1 VFALRASVVAKNR
14 NASCA
19 LSSMQE
25 SMEYGLYLQENRQR
39 RQTMKSL
46 ENRSTR
52 LFDFTIRAIERTLEG
67 VFGSVMDFGERMLQL
82 KRRLKHLNMSR
93 YDHPTR

>member
-1 VFALRASVVAKNR
+1 
-14 NASCA
+14 
-19 LSSMQE
+19 
-25 SMEYGLYLQENRQR
+25 
-39 RQTMKSL
+39 MKSL